1 MRSYRLFLF
10 ALYGI
15 SLAVVLRLALEGM
28 PYYMTTLEERPR
40 HELYWSLKPGGS
52 LGRLYGMVGSG
63 MMILM
68 LLYSVRKR
76 VRFLRSWGPLP
87 VWLDLHIYLGVMGPL
102 LIVLHS
108 TFKVQGLVA
117 ISFWSM
123 VAVALSGVLG
133 RYLYMRILRSEA
145 GDWAPRVF
153 HYWHILHK
161 PFALAMY
168 IFMVVH
174 VAVAWMTGYA

>member
-1 MRSYRLFLF
+1 MRGYRLFLF

-15 SLAVVLRLALEGM
+15 SLAVVLRLGLEGA
-28 PYYMTTLEERPR
+28 PYYLTPLEERPR
-40 HELYWSLKPGGS
+40 HELYWTLKPGGS
-52 LGRLYGMVGSG
+52 HGQLYGVVGSG
-63 MMILM
+63 MMVLM
-68 LLYSVRKR
+68 LLYTVRKR
-76 VRFLRSWGPLP
+76 FRPLRRWGHLR
-87 VWLDLHIYLGVMGPL
+87 VWLDLHIYLGIMGPL

-108 TFKVQGLVA
+108 SFKVQGLVA

-123 VAVALSGVLG
+123 VAVASSGVLG

-145 GDWAPRVF
+145 GDWTHRVF

-168 IFMVVH
+168 IFMTVH
-174 VAVAWMTGYA
+174 IAVAWVTGYA